1 MQLKLDLKKN
11 ANLKKGNLTVYKSS
25 AGSGKTSKLST
36 SYISICL
43 SNESDDYFKKILA
56 ITFTNKAANEMKERI
71 LSYFR
76 KISEKSINKHVID
89 ELKYQTNIKE
99 EEIFQKAKRIHS
111 KMIHNYSDISIMT
124 IDKFNYQI
132 IKSFTQDFGISN
144 NVEVELDEDKIIE
157 PSVKELLNN
166 VNEKEGVLTKNFLSF
181 LFYKLKSKKS
191 TDLVSEIENFTKE
204 ILKEKSYLNL
214 PEKVDN
220 DFFFDLQNRIKIS
233 LEKNKNKLIELN
245 QKSSNYL
252 KNNNIDI
259 DHLLKKPG
267 IYNFFE
273 SMMYEKSVSFQK
285 NNASIEKKIQSGE
298 IFSAKGKKIFEIS
311 QRLSMSKQFQF
322 FYSEYKSCSTK
333 INTDLIL
340 NENIFL
346 MKFVNDIIIS
356 IKKYCNENNIIHIS
370 SFNKL
375 INRVIVNQPSAFIYE
390 KIGKRYKHFL
400 IDEFQDTSVLQ
411 WQNLLPLIVD
421 SIDYYKSLI
430 VGDAKQSIYRWRS
443 SDVKQFISLPK
454 LRDMKSILFSKEWEN
469 KIDSQCN
476 IIPLKYNYRSKK
488 NIIKFNNDF
497 FKKIKQNCGIKF
509 INDVYQNLHQKDSR
523 SKEGGYVYIEL
534 FDNKNFENLICNK
547 VSSEIKN
554 LVSENLSSYKDIA
567 VLCNSNK
574 DIQRIAGHLV
584 SKNIPIISEDGL
596 LVNKCKHVKFII
608 NFIKNIQISDN
619 FTRFL
624 VLNYLFGSKLEKHN
638 LRALSISEKK
648 FKNKIVSS
656 YPGCESIYFYRYSI
670 YEIVEK
676 IVSTFNLEN
685 DAYIHHF
692 KNFTLSYQNKYSSD
706 TDSFIKFWE
715 ENSHKEKIQSP
726 SNINAVNLL
735 TIHKSKGLAFK
746 NVIIPFNW
754 DKNLNRKFIYAYDF
768 KYQSSILNL
777 ILNYSTNLK
786 NSSFSDIYEKEIELN
801 LMDNV
806 NKLYVAMTRAI
817 DRLYIFSK
825 HPSKNQLKN
834 KFEHLQKGY
843 LNSFLCNQ
851 DINYPFILGKKDFKS
866 FDKKLAEISSKTIY
880 NNNFRNWEEI
890 LKFKFTETD
899 KKIIEKKD
907 WGNIFHLALSKIT
920 SQGMINEVINTL
932 IVQGVCDKVESV
944 KLKKQICE
952 FLSHN
957 EIKNY
962 FFNSFEILNEKE
974 ILLKDGR
981 SFIPDKVIIKNNE
994 VLIIDFKTGKK
1005 DEDHEKKIQ
1014 EYSYIYSLMGYKN
1027 IKTKLIYVQK
1037 YLKDD

>member
-1 MQLKLDLKKN
+1 MDFKKN
-11 ANLKKGNLTVYKSS
+11 ISANLKQGNLTVYKSS

-36 SYISICL
+36 NYISICL
-43 SNESDDYFKKILA
+43 SNKSDDYFKKILA

-76 KISEKSINKHVID
+76 KISEKSIDKYVMD
-89 ELKYQTNIKE
+89 ELKCQTNIKE
-99 EEIFQKAKRIHS
+99 EEIFLKAKRIHS
-111 KMIHNYSDISIMT
+111 KMIHNYSDISILT

-166 VNEKEGVLTKNFLSF
+166 VNKKEGLLTKNFISY

-220 DFFFDLQNRIKIS
+220 DFFFDLQNRIKVS
-233 LEKNKNKLIELN
+233 LEKNIRKLIELN

-252 KNNNIDI
+252 KNNNIDVN
-259 DHLLKKPG
+259 HLLRKPG

-273 SMMYEKSVSFQK
+273 SMMYDKSSSFQK
-285 NNASIEKKIQSGE
+285 INESIEKKVQSGE
-298 IFSAKGKKIFEIS
+298 IFSAKGKKTFEIS
-311 QRLSMSKQFQF
+311 HRLSMSKQFQVF
-322 FYSEYKSCSTK
+322 FYDYKSYLKK
-333 INTDLIL
+333 INTDIIL

-356 IKKYCNENNIIHIS
+356 VKKYCNENNIIHIS

-400 IDEFQDTSVLQ
+400 IDEFQDTSILQ

-443 SDVKQFISLPK
+443 SDVRQFISLPK

-476 IIPLKYNYRSKK
+476 IIPLNYNYRSKK

-497 FKKIKQNCGIKF
+497 FKKIKQNCGIG
-509 INDVYQNLHQKDSR
+509 IIDDIYDNLHQKDSR
-523 SKEGGYVYIEL
+523 SKEGGYVYVEL
-534 FDNKNFENLICNK
+534 FENKDFENLICNK
-547 VSSEIKN
+547 VSSEIN
-554 LVSENLSSYKDIA
+554 SLVSENLSSYKDIA

-574 DIQRIAGHLV
+574 DIQRIASHLV
-584 SKNIPIISEDGL
+584 SKNIPIISDDGL
-596 LVNKCKHVKFII
+596 LVNKCKQIKFII

-624 VLNYLFGSKLEKHN
+624 VLNYLFDSKIEKHN

-648 FKNKIVSS
+648 FKNKITSS
-656 YPGCESIYFYRYSI
+656 YPDYENIYFYRYSL
-670 YEIVEK
+670 YEIIEK
-676 IVSTFNLEN
+676 IVATFNLKN

-706 TDSFIKFWE
+706 IDSFIKFWE
-715 ENSHKEKIQSP
+715 ENNHKEKIQSP

-754 DKNLNRKFIYAYDF
+754 DKNLNRKFVYAYDF
-768 KYQSSILNL
+768 KYQSAILNL
-777 ILNYSTNLK
+777 ILNYSSNLK
-786 NSSFSDIYEKEIELN
+786 NSSFSNIYENEIELN

-806 NKLYVAMTRAI
+806 NKLYVAMTRAV
-817 DRLYIFSK
+817 DRLFIFSK
-825 HPSKNQLKN
+825 YPTKNQIKN

-843 LNSFLCNQ
+843 LNSFLCIQ
-851 DINYPFILGKKDFKS
+851 DITYPFNLGRKNFKS
-866 FDKKLAEISSKTIY
+866 FDEQLSKISSKTIS
-880 NNNFRNWEEI
+880 NNNFQNWEKI
-890 LKFKFTETD
+890 LKFKFTDSD

-920 SQGMINEVINTL
+920 SLSVIKEVVNNL
-932 IVQGVCDKVESV
+932 MVQGLCNKVESV
-944 KLKKQICE
+944 KLKKQIYE
-952 FLSHN
+952 FLSHD
-957 EIKNY
+957 EIKDY

-981 SFIPDKVIIKNNE
+981 SFIPDKVILKNNE
-994 VLIIDFKTGKK
+994 VLIIDFKTGSK
-1005 DEDHEKKIQ
+1005 DKDHEKKIQ
-1014 EYSYIYSLMGYKN
+1014 EYSNIYSLMGYTN
-1027 IKTKLIYVQK
+1027 IKTKLIYVKK